1 MKFSKTCDASA
12 ATVVLSACA
21 AFMLLGS
28 GGAARAESPPV
39 IVSELRAGM
48 PGSAEQAARNG
59 LGVDL
64 GSPASNQSVTPA
76 AEARGDTAGYL
87 EEQTLITK
95 TSALARD
102 VAHNRIAINLVWTL
116 FAGFLVM
123 FMQAGFALVETGMCR
138 AKNAAHSMSMNLL
151 IYPLGMLGFWI
162 CGFAI
167 MFGGYASAPVAIDWQ
182 PALGHGLALL
192 NSEHGLTWGGR
203 FFGLWGGKGFF
214 LNPSV
219 FDPAIFCFFLFQMV
233 FMDTAATIPT
243 GAMAE
248 RWRFKNFMFYGFW
261 IGMLPYALFGNWVW
275 GGGWL
280 AQLGRSFGLGHGH
293 VDFAGSSVVHLCGG
307 MIALAGAYVLGPR
320 YGKYAPDG
328 SPRPIPGHNVIYVIL
343 GTFILAFGWFG
354 FNAGSTLSGTNH
366 HIAIIAVNTMLAS
379 ASAAFASSLVLY
391 WKIGKPEPSL
401 LCNGILAGLVAITAP
416 CAFVTPTAAVLI
428 GAVAGTIVIFSV
440 LLFDT
445 RFRIDDP
452 AGAISVHGINGAWGA
467 LCVGL
472 FANGSYGAGW
482 NGVHKLFKDGVVQ
495 VLYND
500 GAAATIAHY
509 KALLAAGWHDEG
521 VTGAFG
527 TLFGAHFNDWSQLG
541 AQVIGTLTCIVFVG
555 TFALLWF
562 KLAARFTPMRT
573 NVEDELQGL
582 DIPEMGAEAYPDYQ
596 LTDKSSPL

>member
-1 MKFSKTCDASA
+1 MKNSNPRYGKATLSLLAACAGVILLATMDVRASEVAPPTAWSVIRTGTPDSTA
-12 ATVVLSACA
+12 ATI
-21 AFMLLGS
+21 
-28 GGAARAESPPV
+28 SP
-39 IVSELRAGM
+39 G
-48 PGSAEQAARNG
+48 
-59 LGVDL
+59 
-64 GSPASNQSVTPA
+64 
-76 AEARGDTAGYL
+76 
-87 EEQTLITK
+87 
-95 TSALARD
+95 ARD
-102 VAHNRIAINLVWTL
+102 EPALDAEGRMTRTGTGELLREVADNRISINIVWTL
-116 FAGFLVM
+116 LAGFLVM

-138 AKNAAHSMSMNLL
+138 AKNAAQIMAMNLM

-167 MFGGYASAPVAIDWQ
+167 MFGGIASAPVAIGWQ
-182 PALGHGLALL
+182 SSLGHGLALL
-192 NSEHGLTWGGR
+192 HSEHGLTLGGK

-219 FDPAIFCFFLFQMV
+219 FEPAIFCFFLFQML
-233 FMDTAATIPT
+233 FMDTAATLPT

-248 RWRFKNFMFYGFW
+248 RWRFRNFILYGFW

-280 AQLGRSFGLGHGH
+280 AQLGANFGLGHGH

-328 SPRPIPGHNVIYVIL
+328 TPRPIPGHNVIYVIL

-354 FNAGSTLSGTNH
+354 FNAGSSLSGANH

-379 ASAAFASSLVLY
+379 ASAAFTSYLVLY

-401 LCNGILAGLVAITAP
+401 LCNGMLAGLVAITAP
-416 CAFVTPTAAVLI
+416 CAFVTPLAAVII

-452 AGAISVHGINGAWGA
+452 AGAISVHGVNGAWGA

-472 FANGSYGAGW
+472 FANGSYGGGW

-495 VLYND
+495 VLCND
-500 GAAATIAHY
+500 GTAGTIAKY
-509 KALLAAGWHDEG
+509 KSLLAAGWHDEG
-521 VTGAFG
+521 VTGIFG
-527 TLFGAHFNDWSQLG
+527 KLFGAHFNDCSQFG
-541 AQVIGTLTCIVFVG
+541 AQVVGTLTCIVFVG
-555 TFALLWF
+555 AFALLWF
-562 KLAARFTPMRT
+562 KLAKWITPMRT
-573 NVEDELQGL
+573 NVEEELQGL

>member
-1 MKFSKTCDASA
+1 MGTPDAIGSASHASTGIVITPPVAARSAPDIGGASSDPAPATEGGTTVA
-12 ATVVLSACA
+12 AT
-21 AFMLLGS
+21 G
-28 GGAARAESPPV
+28 
-39 IVSELRAGM
+39 
-48 PGSAEQAARNG
+48 
-59 LGVDL
+59 DL
-64 GSPASNQSVTPA
+64 VR
-76 AEARGDTAGYL
+76 E
-87 EEQTLITK
+87 
-95 TSALARD
+95 
-102 VAHNRIAINLVWTL
+102 VADNRISINFVWTL
-116 FAGFLVM
+116 LAGFLVM

-138 AKNAAHSMSMNLL
+138 AKNAAHIMAMNLM

-167 MFGGYASAPVAIDWQ
+167 MFGGMASAPVAIGWQ
-182 PALGHGLALL
+182 SSLGHGLALL
-192 NSEHGLTWGGR
+192 HSEHGVTLGGK

-219 FDPAIFCFFLFQMV
+219 FEPAIFCFFLFQML
-233 FMDTAATIPT
+233 FMDTAATLPT

-248 RWRFKNFMFYGFW
+248 RWRFRNFLLYGFW
-261 IGMLPYALFGNWVW
+261 IGMLPYAIFGNWVW

-280 AQLGRSFGLGHGH
+280 AQLGQNFGLGHGH

-328 SPRPIPGHNVIYVIL
+328 TPRPIPGHNVIYVIL

-354 FNAGSTLSGTNH
+354 FNAGSSLSGANH

-379 ASAAFASSLVLY
+379 AAAAFTSCLVLY

-401 LCNGILAGLVAITAP
+401 LCNGMLAGLVAITAP
-416 CAFVTPTAAVLI
+416 CAFVTPLAAVII

-440 LLFDT
+440 LLFDA

-452 AGAISVHGINGAWGA
+452 AGAISVHGVNGAWGA

-495 VLYND
+495 IINND
-500 GAAATIAHY
+500 GAAATIQKY
-509 KALLAAGWHDEG
+509 NELLAAGWHDEG
-521 VTGAFG
+521 VTGVFG
-527 TLFGAHFNDWSQLG
+527 KLFGAHFNDCSQLG

-562 KLAARFTPMRT
+562 KLAKLVTPMRT
-573 NVEDELQGL
+573 NVEEELQGL

>member
-1 MKFSKTCDASA
+1 MDTQE
-12 ATVVLSACA
+12 L
-21 AFMLLGS
+21 
-28 GGAARAESPPV
+28 ARAVE
-39 IVSELRAGM
+39 
-48 PGSAEQAARNG
+48 
-59 LGVDL
+59 
-64 GSPASNQSVTPA
+64 
-76 AEARGDTAGYL
+76 
-87 EEQTLITK
+87 
-95 TSALARD
+95 
-102 VAHNRIAINLVWTL
+102 HNRLSINMVWTL
-116 FAGFLVM
+116 LAGFLVM

-138 AKNAAHSMSMNLL
+138 AKNAAQIMAMNLM

-167 MFGGYASAPVAIDWQ
+167 MFGGSATALVPIGWQ
-182 PALGHGLALL
+182 TTLGSSLGLL
-192 NSEHGLTWGGR
+192 NAEHGLTLAGK

-214 LNPSV
+214 LDPSV
-219 FDPAIFCFFLFQMV
+219 FSPAIFCFFLFQML

-248 RWRFKNFMFYGFW
+248 RWRFRNFIVYGFW

-280 AQLGRSFGLGHGH
+280 AQLGANFGLGHGH

-307 MIALAGAYVLGPR
+307 MIALAGAIVLGPR

-328 SPRPIPGHNVIYVIL
+328 SPRPIPGHNVIYVVL

-354 FNAGSTLSGTNH
+354 FNAGSSLSGSNPQ
-366 HIAIIAVNTMLAS
+366 IAIIAVNTMLAS
-379 ASAAFASSLVLY
+379 AAAVATSCLVLY

-401 LCNGILAGLVAITAP
+401 LCNGMLAGLVAITAP
-416 CAFVTPTAAVLI
+416 CAFVSPLAAVII
-428 GAVAGTIVIFSV
+428 GAVAGTIVVLSV
-440 LLFDT
+440 LMFDS

-452 AGAISVHGINGAWGA
+452 AGAISVHAVNGAWGA
-467 LCVGL
+467 LCVGI

-495 VLYND
+495 ILRND
-500 GAAATIAHY
+500 GTAETLATY
-509 KALLAAGWHDEG
+509 KSLLAAGWHDEG
-521 VTGAFG
+521 VTGCFG
-527 TLFGAHFNDWSQLG
+527 RLFGAHFNDWSQLA
-541 AQVIGTLTCIVFVG
+541 AQVTGTLTCILFVG

-562 KLAARFTPMRT
+562 KLAQRITPMRT
-573 NVEDELQGL
+573 NVEEELQGL